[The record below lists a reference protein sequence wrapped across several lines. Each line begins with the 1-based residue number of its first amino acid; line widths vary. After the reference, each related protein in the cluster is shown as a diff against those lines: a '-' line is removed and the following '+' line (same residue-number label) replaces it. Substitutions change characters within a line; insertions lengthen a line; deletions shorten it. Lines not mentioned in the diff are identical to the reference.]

1 MIDITII
8 VPVYNVEKYLHK
20 CLYSILNQSIKNIE
34 VICVDDG
41 STDSSSSICDYY
53 KEQDSRVHVIH
64 KKNGGLVTARKEG
77 LKYANGK
84 YVGFVDGDDW
94 IDKDMYQ
101 EMYNAIE
108 KYNVSMVETGVI
120 DCDEENETE
129 RNYKLKC
136 GVYIGEDYGRY
147 ILNNLIYDGNFY
159 EFGTVTPYIWNKLFV
174 RDYICDIYGK
184 LNDKQSMLEDFV
196 SVIPYLMKWH
206 SIYIFNKAFY
216 HYRVVRNSIKR
227 KKVNEFEELLNMH
240 IKLLYKN
247 LDYTGIY
254 KESILQQINYF
265 KMYFC
270 IMLNIKMFDKN
281 EKLLIPFGGVDKNEK
296 IILYGAGVV
305 GINIYRYID
314 KINSSMVINW
324 VDKSWENFKGSEYQ
338 VNNPLSINKNG
349 EEKIIISV
357 LRARDVTQIKRRLIN
372 SGIRTE
378 RILWIKEE
386 YINDPKKLFC

>member
-20 CLYSILNQSIKNIE
+20 CLHSILNQSIKNIE

-147 ILNNLIYDGNFY
+147 ILNNLIYDGNFFEY
-159 EFGTVTPYIWNKLFV
+159 GTVTPYIWNKLYV
-174 RDYICDIYGK
+174 RDYICESYGE
-184 LNDKQSMLEDFV
+184 LNDKQSMLEDFI
-196 SVIPYLMKWH
+196 SVIPYLMKRH
-206 SIYIFNKAFY
+206 SIYILNKAFY
-216 HYRVVRNSIKR
+216 HYRVVRNSLKR
-227 KKVNEFEELLNMH
+227 KEVKGVEELLNMH
-240 IKLLYKN
+240 LKLLYKN
-247 LDYTGIY
+247 VDYTGVY
-254 KESILQQINYF
+254 KESILSQINYF

-281 EKLLIPFGGVDKNEK
+281 DRLLIPFGGVDKNEK

-305 GINIYRYID
+305 GINIYRYIS
-314 KINSSMVINW
+314 KTNPNMVVNW
-324 VDKSWENFKGSEYQ
+324 VDKSWENFKGCEYK
-338 VNNPLSINKNG
+338 VKNPLTIKKNSQ
-349 EEKIIISV
+349 EKIIIAV
-357 LRARDVTQIKRRLIN
+357 LRAKDVKEIKKDLIDN
-372 SGIRTE
+372 GINHE

-386 YINDPKKLFC
+386 YINEPQRLFN